1 MKRPKWVYG
10 MILLLAAAAT
20 GPTPRAMGQ
29 DLSGIDSEHTIYFS
43 GKVMLDDGSAPA
55 DAVRI
60 ERVCDGRTTF
70 EAWTD
75 EKGTFSFKVAGRGR
89 DTTVD
94 DASRPDPQAPNVNR
108 PLNASASQYS
118 NPVTSALRGCQLQA
132 DLAGYRSERVSIDV
146 KSMMDDTR
154 VGTIILHPLS
164 RASALI
170 VSATTLAA
178 PPNAKKAYAKGLDAM
193 HSAKWDVAAAEF
205 NKAIKAYPKFAIA
218 WYQLGLARSSRNDTA
233 GAMEAWRQAQSIDP
247 KYVKPYENLTAG
259 ADHQG
264 DWAESEKYSRLWIR
278 LDPEDFPA
286 AYLFNAVANARLNK
300 PEEAERAAREG
311 LRVDKDQKIPRL
323 NYVLG
328 LILMDKKEYG
338 ASAGCFRRYLELA
351 PNAGDAAM
359 VRQQLPK
366 LEELAAAPAK

>member
-1 MKRPKWVYG
+1 MQRPTCLYMG
-10 MILLLAAAAT
+10 MILLVSAAA
-20 GPTPRAMGQ
+20 RGQ
-29 DLSGIDSEHTIYFS
+29 DLSGIDSEHAIYFS

-55 DAVRI
+55 DAARI
-60 ERVCDGRTTF
+60 ERVCDGRTIF
-70 EAWTD
+70 EGWTD
-75 EKGTFSFKVAGRGR
+75 EKGAFSFKVAGRGR

-108 PLNASASQYS
+108 PVNASASQYS

-132 DLAGYRSERVSIDV
+132 ALAGYRSERVSIDV

-178 PPNAKKAYAKGLDAM
+178 PANAKKAYAKGLEAM
-193 HSAKWDVAAAEF
+193 RGAKWDVAVAEF
-205 NKAIKAYPKFAIA
+205 DKAIKAYPKFAIA
-218 WYQLGLARSSRNDTA
+218 WYQLGSARSSRNDAA
-233 GAMEAWRQAQSIDP
+233 GAIEAWKQAQSADP
-247 KYVKPYENLTAG
+247 KYVKPYENLTAA
-259 ADHQG
+259 ADRQG
-264 DWAESEKYSRLWIR
+264 NWAESEEYSRLWIQ
-278 LDPEDFPA
+278 LDPEDFPG

-300 PEEAERAAREG
+300 PEQAEHAAREG
-311 LRVDKDQKIPRL
+311 LRLDKDQKIPRL

-328 LILMDKKEYG
+328 LILMAKKEYG
-338 ASAGCFRRYLELA
+338 ESATYFRKYLELA
-351 PNAGDAAM
+351 PNAGDAAV

-366 LEELAAAPAK
+366 LEELAAAREK